1 MTFDELFDYLL
12 KMQSIARIGLTYST
26 DSYAI
31 DNYHQINDLTLE
43 MLQNL
48 QDVKLDRNNY
58 FREGI
63 YPTPNISCR
72 AVIINDKKQILL
84 VREVN
89 SGKYSMPGGWCDLY
103 DSPKQA
109 IINECKQEAGANV
122 EIIRLIGVTNR
133 TPYKFNKSV
142 PEYVLLFE
150 CKVVGELGTHEYETD
165 DVSYFDIDNLPSMS
179 RKMSMEEINNCIDAV
194 INHKYLLD

>member
-1 MTFDELFDYLL
+1 MKFEELYDYLL

-72 AVIINDKKQILL
+72 AVIINDKNEILL

-89 SGKYSMPGGWCDLY
+89 SNKYSMPGGWCDLY
-103 DSPKQA
+103 DSPKEA
-109 IINECKQEAGANV
+109 ITNECKQEAGV
-122 EIIRLIGVTNR
+122 DVDIIRLVGVTNR
-133 TPYKFNKSV
+133 TPFKFNKSV
-142 PEYVLLFE
+142 PEYVLIFE
-150 CKVVGELGTHEYETD
+150 CKVKGELGVHEYETN
-165 DVSYFDIDNLPSMS
+165 DVKYFDINNLPSMS

-194 INHKYLLD
+194 INKKYLLD